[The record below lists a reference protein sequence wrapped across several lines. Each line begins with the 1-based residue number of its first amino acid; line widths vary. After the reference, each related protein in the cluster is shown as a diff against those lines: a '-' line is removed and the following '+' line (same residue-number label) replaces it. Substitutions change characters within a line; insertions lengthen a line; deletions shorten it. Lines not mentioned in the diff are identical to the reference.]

1 MERPILQLDTAT
13 FCTGLS
19 LSRKVLGLITSAY
32 VHIVF
37 SPLHLNLSFTLLG
50 RVLRWIALKNRHS
63 EALIYACT
71 KPAVVDGIQR
81 RVVCMWQHA
90 LRSVIRQVRN
100 RFDTTDGSIS
110 TTITASVEKKL
121 CEMKGGTDLNSS
133 HDNMR
138 NTSTVRRR
146 TLSMKWRYW
155 FKQWIEA
162 ARYIRIRDLL
172 YGHTELESVFDV
184 TTTTNG
190 RQQHHHSR

>member
-1 MERPILQLDTAT
+1 MERPILKLDTAT

-19 LSRKVLGLITSAY
+19 LSRKILGLITSAY
-32 VHIVF
+32 VHVVF
-37 SPLHLNLSFTLLG
+37 SPLHLNFSFTLLG

-63 EALIYACT
+63 EALIYACA
-71 KPAVVDGIQR
+71 KPAVVDGIRR

-100 RFDTTDGSIS
+100 RFHTMDDSES

-121 CEMKGGTDLNSS
+121 REMKGGADLNSS

-138 NTSTVRRR
+138 NISTIRRR

-172 YGHTELESVFDV
+172 YSHTELESVFDA
-184 TTTTNG
+184 TTTNG